1 MRTPIDVC
9 AFVGAFL
16 MAASLPGI
24 AQEAPQ
30 RTAIPL
36 SDPSRPAVVH
46 ASLMNGGITVTG
58 YNGKEVIVEA
68 HTRHE
73 DGHESKP
80 DPKALGMHR
89 LESRGTG
96 LSVEENDNEYHIGVG
111 FMNRTVDLNIQ
122 VPFNT
127 SLKLRCLNDGDIK
140 VDRVSGEVDAD
151 DLNGSVKL
159 LNISGTVVAHSLNED
174 VVVTLDQVT
183 PGKAMSFSTMNGDV
197 DVTLPADVKARVK
210 LKSDNGEIY
219 SDFDIHPEATPA
231 NPNVSETHG
240 KDGRYRVLFDKGTYG
255 SINGGGP
262 EMQFTTFN
270 GKIYLRKKK

>member
-1 MRTPIDVC
+1 LT
-9 AFVGAFL
+9 
-16 MAASLPGI
+16 ASLPGM
-24 AQEAPQ
+24 AQEPQ
-30 RTAIPL
+30 RANIPL
-36 SDPSRPAVVH
+36 SDPSRPAMVH
-46 ASLMNGGITVTG
+46 ASLMNGSITVTG

-68 HTRHE
+68 RSRHE
-73 DGHESKP
+73 DARESKP
-80 DPKALGMHR
+80 DPKANGMHR
-89 LESRGTG
+89 LESHGTG

-111 FMNRTVDLNIQ
+111 SMNRTVDLNIQ

-140 VDRVSGEVDAD
+140 VERVSGEVDAD
-151 DLNGSVKL
+151 DLNGSVTL
-159 LNISGTVVAHSLNED
+159 LHISGTVVAHSLNED

-183 PGKAMSFSTMNGDV
+183 PGKSMSFSTMNGDV
-197 DVTLPADVKARVK
+197 DVTLPGDVKARVS

-219 SDFDIHPEATPA
+219 SDFDVHAEA
-231 NPNVSETHG
+231 NPAGPKVAETHG
-240 KDGRYRVLFDKGTYG
+240 KDGKYRVQFDKVTYG

>member
-1 MRTPIDVC
+1 MRTPIYVC
-9 AFVGAFL
+9 AFLLAG
-16 MAASLPGI
+16 SLPGI
-24 AQEAPQ
+24 AQEEPQ
-30 RTAIPL
+30 RATVPL

-68 HTRHE
+68 RTRHE
-73 DGHESKP
+73 DARESKP
-80 DPKALGMHR
+80 DPKAAGMHR

-96 LSVEENDNEYHIGVG
+96 LSVEENDNEFHIGVG
-111 FMNRTVDLNIQ
+111 SMNRTVDLNIR

-127 SLKLRCLNDGDIK
+127 SLKLSCLNDGDIK
-140 VDRVSGEVDAD
+140 VEHVSGEVDAD

-159 LNISGTVVAHSLNED
+159 LNISGAVVAHSLNED

-197 DVTLPADVKARVK
+197 DVTLPADAKARVK

-219 SDFDIHPEATPA
+219 SDFDVHAEANSGGPSVA
-231 NPNVSETHG
+231 ETHG
-240 KDGRYRVLFDKGTYG
+240 KDGRYKVQFDKGMYG

>member
-1 MRTPIDVC
+1 MRTPINIC
-9 AFVGAFL
+9 AL
-16 MAASLPGI
+16 LLAASLPGI
-24 AQEAPQ
+24 AQEEPQ
-30 RTAIPL
+30 RAAIPL
-36 SDPSRPAVVH
+36 NDPSRPAVVH

-68 HTRHE
+68 RSRHE
-73 DGHESKP
+73 DGRESKP
-80 DPKALGMHR
+80 DPKANGMHR

-111 FMNRTVDLNIQ
+111 TMNRTVDLTIQ
-122 VPFNT
+122 VPFNS

-140 VDRVSGEVDAD
+140 VEHVSGEIDVD
-151 DLNGSVKL
+151 DLNGGVKL
-159 LNISGTVVAHSLNED
+159 LNVSGAVVAHSLNED
-174 VVVTLDQVT
+174 VIVTLDQVT

-219 SDFDIHPEATPA
+219 SDFDVHTEASPGG
-231 NPNVSETHG
+231 PNLNENHG
-240 KDGRYRVLFDKGTYG
+240 KDGKYRVQFDKATYG
-255 SINGGGP
+255 TINGGGP

>member
-1 MRTPIDVC
+1 MRTPIYVC
-9 AFVGAFL
+9 A
-16 MAASLPGI
+16 SLLVAGLTGL
-24 AQEAPQ
+24 AQDTPD
-30 RTAIPL
+30 RVNVPL

-68 HTRHE
+68 RPR
-73 DGHESKP
+73 GRESGREARP
-80 DPKALGMHR
+80 DRKAEGLHR
-89 LESRGTG
+89 LDARGTG
-96 LSVEENDNEYHIGVG
+96 LSVEEQDNEVNIGIRA
-111 FMNRTVDLNIQ
+111 MNRTVDLIIQ

-127 SLKLRCLNDGDIK
+127 SLKLKCLNDGDIK
-140 VDRVSGEVDAD
+140 VERVSGEVDAD

-159 LNISGTVVAHSLNED
+159 LNISGAVVAHSLNED
-174 VVVTLDQVT
+174 VVVTLDQVM
-183 PGKAMSFSTMNGDV
+183 PGKSMSFSTMNGDV
-197 DVTLPADVKARVK
+197 DVTMPADTKARVK

-219 SDFDIHPEATPA
+219 SDFDVRQETNPATPK
-231 NPNVSETHG
+231 VSETHG
-240 KDGRYRVLFDKGTYG
+240 KDGHFRVQFDKAMYG

>member
-1 MRTPIDVC
+1 MRTPIKVS
-9 AFVGAFL
+9 AFVCSCFL
-16 MAASLPGI
+16 TASLPGM
-24 AQEAPQ
+24 AQEPQ
-30 RTAIPL
+30 RANIPL
-36 SDPSRPAVVH
+36 SDPSRPAMVH
-46 ASLMNGGITVTG
+46 ASLMNGSITVTG

-68 HTRHE
+68 RSRHE
-73 DGHESKP
+73 DARESKP
-80 DPKALGMHR
+80 DPKANGMHR
-89 LESRGTG
+89 LESHGTG

-111 FMNRTVDLNIQ
+111 SMNRTVDLNIQ

-140 VDRVSGEVDAD
+140 VERVSGEVDAD
-151 DLNGSVKL
+151 DLNGSVTL
-159 LNISGTVVAHSLNED
+159 LHISGTVVEHSLNED

-183 PGKAMSFSTMNGDV
+183 PGKSMSFSTMNGDV
-197 DVTLPADVKARVK
+197 DVTLPGDVKARVS

-219 SDFDIHPEATPA
+219 SDFDVHAEA
-231 NPNVSETHG
+231 NPAGPKVAETHG
-240 KDGRYRVLFDKGTYG
+240 KDGKYRVQFDKVTYG

>member
-1 MRTPIDVC
+1 MRTRINICGIV
-9 AFVGAFL
+9 FSSFL
-16 MAASLPGI
+16 AVSLP
-24 AQEAPQ
+24 AAAEEEPQ
-30 RTAIPL
+30 RANVPL

-68 HTRHE
+68 RSRHE
-73 DGHESKP
+73 DGRDSKP
-80 DPKALGMHR
+80 DPKASGMHR
-89 LESRGTG
+89 LETRGTG

-111 FMNRTVDLNIQ
+111 SMNRTVDLTIQ

-140 VDRVSGEVDAD
+140 VEHVSGEIDVD
-151 DLNGSVKL
+151 DLNGGVKV
-159 LNISGTVVAHSLNED
+159 LNVSGAVVAHSLNAD
-174 VVVTLDQVT
+174 VIVTLDQVT

-219 SDFDIHPEATPA
+219 SDFDVHPEA
-231 NPNVSETHG
+231 NPGAPSVSETHG
-240 KDGRYRVLFDKGTYG
+240 KDGRYHIQFDKGTFG